1 MPVFIN
7 IIPRESMCVLKG
19 EIYMKISKE
28 LSKGSTGL
36 LVLSVISRGE
46 KYGYQIIKTVEMM
59 SDNVFQ
65 MNEGTLYPILHSLER
80 EGFLSSRWVESEE
93 NGRKRKYYRITDKG
107 IKELATQKQ
116 EWETFSTAVG
126 KVVGGEAFAV

>member
-1 MPVFIN
+1 
-7 IIPRESMCVLKG
+7 
-19 EIYMKISKE
+19 MKISKE

-107 IKELATQKQ
+107 IKELVTQKQ

-126 KVVGGEAFAV
+126 KVVGGEVFAV